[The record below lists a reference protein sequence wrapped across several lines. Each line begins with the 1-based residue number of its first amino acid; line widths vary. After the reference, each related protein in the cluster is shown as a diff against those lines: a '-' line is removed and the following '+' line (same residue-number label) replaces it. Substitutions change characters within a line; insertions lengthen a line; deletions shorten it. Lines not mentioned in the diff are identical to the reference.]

1 MAWQA
6 PGMTTTNRIDRQEL
20 QDRRLCAAELFA
32 AGVRQAEVARQ
43 LDVTRQSVH
52 RWYARW
58 REGGVQALC
67 SRGPTGYPSRLSDTD
82 VERLTQLLLQGAV
95 AHGFTGEL
103 WTVARITQL
112 IVREF
117 GVVYHPS
124 HVWWLLRHRLGFSPQ
139 RPVRQAKERDQAT
152 VDQWVTERW
161 PKIKETPNGAEPA

>member
-6 PGMTTTNRIDRQEL
+6 PAMITTNRIDRQEL

-52 RWYARW
+52 RWYPRW

-95 AHGFTGEL
+95 SHGFTGEL

-117 GVVYHPS
+117 GVVDHPS
-124 HVWWLLRHRLGFSPQ
+124 HVVAAASPAGLQPAAAGPPGQGTRPGHR
-139 RPVRQAKERDQAT
+139 RPVGHRAVAQDQGNA
-152 VDQWVTERW
+152 
-161 PKIKETPNGAEPA
+161 